1 MTTSEIKQIEDK
13 KVFRTGFEDLLL
25 RKFFYVPA
33 FEIYGGVGGLYDFGP
48 PGCAVRSNIL
58 EQWRRHFILKEN
70 MLEVSCSNLTP
81 YPVLKT
87 SGHVDKFTDFLV
99 KDTVNGECYRADKLV
114 EEHLESLLESKKNP
128 PSEEKR
134 AEMLAA
140 RSDAGACSADQLQ
153 RYIETYKVVAPGT
166 GNTLS
171 APYPF
176 NLMFETQIGPTG
188 KVLGYMRPET
198 AQGMFVNFKRLLE
211 FNGGRMPFAAAQ
223 MGTAFRN
230 EIAPRSGLLRV
241 REFPLA
247 EIEHFLNPR
256 DKSHTKFHTVANY
269 TLSLLDRASQNG
281 EDIPKKLTAGEAV
294 AQGVI
299 GNETLAYFMCRT
311 SMFLIDCGIKPE
323 KLRFRQHKA
332 TEMAHYSS
340 DCWDAEVLT
349 TYGWIECVGHAD
361 RSAYDLSVH
370 SVKTKQDLM
379 AQEVYDPPRMEEEVA
394 VKINAGKFGPAFG
407 ANQQKYAEHLRNLTK
422 PDALKLQAELKGG
435 SSKVTLCTGESFEL
449 KADMVAIEIKQ
460 KKVSVY
466 KYLPGVIEPAFG
478 IGRIMY
484 AVLEH
489 SYCVRV
495 KAGEE
500 QGILQ
505 LAPLIAPVKCAI
517 LPLASS
523 PESSALVR
531 ALEQGFVKLG
541 MATKVDTSGA
551 SIGRKYARADEIG
564 VPFGITIDFESV
576 PNNDCTVRDRDSLN
590 QIRVPVA
597 EAPAIVHALCNGKST
612 WAATY
617 AKYPHFTGPAEDPAP

>member
-1 MTTSEIKQIEDK
+1 MQ
-13 KVFRTGFEDLLL
+13 
-25 RKFFYVPA
+25 
-33 FEIYGGVGGLYDFGP
+33 
-48 PGCAVRSNIL
+48 
-58 EQWRRHFILKEN
+58 Q
-70 MLEVSCSNLTP
+70 
-81 YPVLKT
+81 
-87 SGHVDKFTDFLV
+87 
-99 KDTVNGECYRADKLV
+99 
-114 EEHLESLLESKKNP
+114 
-128 PSEEKR
+128 
-134 AEMLAA
+134 
-140 RSDAGACSADQLQ
+140 
-153 RYIETYKVVAPGT
+153 YIETYKIVAPGT
-166 GNTLS
+166 GNPLS

-188 KVLGYMRPET
+188 KVLGYLRPET

-269 TLSLLDRASQNG
+269 VLSLLDRDSQDG
-281 EDIPKKLTAGEAV
+281 QDITKQLTAGEAV
-294 AQGVI
+294 SRGVI

-311 SMFLIDCGIKPE
+311 SQFLTDCGIKSE
-323 KLRFRQHKA
+323 KLRFRQHKS

-340 DCWDAEVLT
+340 DCWDAEVFT

-370 SVKTKQDLM
+370 SARTKQDLM
-379 AQEVYDPPRMEEEVA
+379 AQEVYDPPRIEEEVA
-394 VKINAGKFGPAFG
+394 VKINSGKFGPAFG
-407 ANQQKYAEHLRNLTK
+407 TNQQRYAEHLRSLNK
-422 PDALKLQAELKGG
+422 ADALKLQADLKKGPT
-435 SSKVTLCTGESFEL
+435 KVSLCTGEAFEL
-449 KADMVAIEIKQ
+449 KPDMVTIEIKE

-484 AVLEH
+484 AILEH

-505 LAPLIAPVKCAI
+505 LPPLIAPVKCAI

-523 PESSALVR
+523 PESAALVR
-531 ALEQGFVKLG
+531 SLEQGFVKLG
-541 MATKVDTSGA
+541 MSTKVDNSGA

-576 PNNDCTVRDRDSLN
+576 ANNDCTVRDRDSLN
-590 QIRVPVA
+590 QIRVNVA
-597 EAPAIVHALCNGKST
+597 EAPTIIHALCTGKST
-612 WAATY
+612 WQATY
-617 AKYPHFTGPAEDPAP
+617 AKYPQFTASVEDAT